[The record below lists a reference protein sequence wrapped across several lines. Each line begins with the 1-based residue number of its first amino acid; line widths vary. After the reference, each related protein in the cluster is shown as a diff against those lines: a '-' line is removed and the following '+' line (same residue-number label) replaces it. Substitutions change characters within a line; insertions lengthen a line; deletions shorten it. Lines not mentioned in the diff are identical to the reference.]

1 MTVPWVC
8 PASGNYVYDAWIPC
22 VPDMYHP
29 SDTAMV
35 PLKTGI
41 PGWTETT
48 PMPSQPTGK
57 PIKYG
62 GCTAYDAGTALIYAS
77 KGNKTGDLHS
87 YEPEA
92 GTWTTLTEIP
102 LGTEGKPPYK
112 GSVNCSDGNGKLH
125 LTKSNNTVGF

>member
-41 PGWTETT
+41 PGWTEMT
-48 PMPSQPTGK
+48 PMPSPPTGK

-62 GCTAYDAGTALIYAS
+62 GCTAYDAGTALIHAS

-92 GTWTTLTEIP
+92 GT
-102 LGTEGKPPYK
+102 
-112 GSVNCSDGNGKLH
+112 
-125 LTKSNNTVGF
+125 